1 MRTVENTVNKH
12 KGNQRM
18 KKKKSANK
26 DNYVDASE
34 AQFLFQLSM
43 KGGVPSTVQAAIK
56 SAQAKMGAGIT

>member
-1 MRTVENTVNKH
+1 MTERRPVVPH
-12 KGNQRM
+12 DSRAL
-18 KKKKSANK
+18 SS
-26 DNYVDASE
+26 VDASE